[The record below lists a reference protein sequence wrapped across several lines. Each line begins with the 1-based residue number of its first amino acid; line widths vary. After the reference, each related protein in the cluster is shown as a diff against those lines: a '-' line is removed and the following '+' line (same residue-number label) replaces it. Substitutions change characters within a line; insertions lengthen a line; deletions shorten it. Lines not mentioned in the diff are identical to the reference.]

1 MTNSHDLNG
10 LIKLVRRA
18 EWAEPFEDVLDEH
31 FSGACDAFDLDGLE
45 DLASILDADWVSTLW
60 GCAFEDFMTREIG
73 PQGRN
78 IVEVY
83 LKKRGFKEQA
93 QAKRYM
99 TGLRQSTMSLFE
111 VSDIEPGQSM
121 VLRDLIAGGDPV
133 RVHETSATQTL
144 GPWQK
149 IAARLVPMGERTIIA
164 GGMLPFSQD
173 AAAALM
179 TAMTAGN
186 TTDEKAAIRDI
197 VANEPGMFGAIPPV
211 DASVLGRAAPLF
223 TMAWLFDVLPKAFGE
238 FPTVTNRDGDEFV
251 FHKYHYPL
259 AKGVRRDTVTVR
271 LEGIEEL
278 SRRDETTWDWLG
290 EAPDANGSSAGSGS
304 NGEHPGFELEGPDLD
319 LTTDDGRIVLGH
331 VELEGRFLVLTTGSA
346 PRAERATAMIEA
358 ALGDRLLKPQV
369 RIEALDDFGI
379 DAEDEDD
386 LLADGGIPA
395 DVVTA
400 MVHGFLDK
408 QYRQILD
415 EPVPA
420 LGNVS
425 PRTAVTTPDGRSRV
439 AEWLKY
445 LETQAA
451 NPPTPCDPLASY
463 DFSWMWEELGI
474 KPLRR

>member
-31 FSGACDAFDLDGLE
+31 FGGACDAFDLDGLE
-45 DLASILDADWVSTLW
+45 DLGSILDADWVSTLW
-60 GCAFEDFMTREIG
+60 GCAFEDFLTRTVG
-73 PQGRN
+73 SQNHN
-78 IVEVY
+78 IVDVY
-83 LKKRGFKEQA
+83 LKKRGFKEQV

-99 TGLRQSTMSLFE
+99 KGLRHSTMSLFE

-121 VLRDLIAGGDPV
+121 LLRDLIAGGDPV
-133 RVHETSATQTL
+133 RVHETTATQTL
-144 GPWQK
+144 GSWQK

-164 GGMLPFSQD
+164 GGMLPFSQES
-173 AAAALM
+173 AAALL
-179 TAMTAGN
+179 TALTPGE
-186 TTDEKAAIRDI
+186 TTDEKAAMRDI
-197 VANEPGMFGAIPPV
+197 VANDPGMFSPIPPV

-259 AKGVRRDTVTVR
+259 AKGVRRDTVIVR
-271 LEGIEEL
+271 LEGIGEL

-290 EAPDANGSSAGSGS
+290 EAPDANSSSAGSGL
-304 NGEHPGFELEGPDLD
+304 NGEHPGFQLEGPDLD

-358 ALGDRLLKPQV
+358 ALGERLLNPQV

-379 DAEDEDD
+379 DAEDDDD
-386 LLADGGIPA
+386 LLADGEIPT
-395 DVVTA
+395 DVATA
-400 MVHGFLDK
+400 LVHGFLDK
-408 QYRQILD
+408 QYRKTLD

-425 PRTAVTTPDGRSRV
+425 PRTAATTPDGRVRV

-445 LETQAA
+445 LETQSA
-451 NPPTPCDPLASY
+451 NPPTPGDPMARY
-463 DFSWMWEELGI
+463 DFSWMWDELGI